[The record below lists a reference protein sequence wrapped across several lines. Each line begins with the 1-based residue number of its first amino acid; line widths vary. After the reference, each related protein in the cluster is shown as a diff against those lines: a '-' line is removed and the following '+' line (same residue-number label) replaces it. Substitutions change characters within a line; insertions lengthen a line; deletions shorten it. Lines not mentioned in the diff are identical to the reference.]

1 MKKTQILVPAGLVL
15 IILLAFAAHRYL
27 KSSPALNSPQKV
39 AIQATAGD
47 NPWNRGTEPE
57 DPWKAIEQM
66 HGHVGPW
73 NVLGWRIGQ
82 RALKQFGTRWGRHD
96 LDITVHIPM
105 DTPYSCM
112 ADGLVI
118 GTGNSLGRL
127 DIRLAEVEKM
137 EMITV
142 DVVNKGPQGGR
153 IIYRPKLDYMGKI
166 LTAPAEDVHVL
177 SHECFKLA
185 NEELFDEERIQ

>member
-1 MKKTQILVPAGLVL
+1 MKKAYILVPVSFAAL
-15 IILLAFAAHRYL
+15 IIAAIPAYRYV
-27 KSSPALNSPQKV
+27 QKT
-39 AIQATAGD
+39 TAQVEGRNGPVHAGQGD
-47 NPWNRGTEPE
+47 NPWNQGTEPK
-57 DPWKAIEQM
+57 DTWAAIEQM

-82 RALKQFGTRWGRHD
+82 RALEQFGTRWGRHD

-127 DIRLAEVEKM
+127 DIRLAEVGKM
-137 EMITV
+137 EMIIV
-142 DVVNKGPQGGR
+142 DVVNKGAQGGR

-185 NEELFDEERIQ
+185 NEELFEEERIQ

>member
-1 MKKTQILVPAGLVL
+1 MKKAYFLVL
-15 IILLAFAAHRYL
+15 VGFAAL
-27 KSSPALNSPQKV
+27 IIAAIPAYRHVQKT
-39 AIQATAGD
+39 TAQIERQNGPVHASQGD
-47 NPWNRGTEPE
+47 NPWNQGTEPE

-82 RALKQFGTRWGRHD
+82 RALEQFGTHWGRHD

-118 GTGNSLGRL
+118 GTGNSIGRL
-127 DIRLAEVEKM
+127 DIRLAAVEKM

-142 DVVNKGPQGGR
+142 DVLNKAAQGGR
-153 IIYRPKLDYMGKI
+153 IIYRPKSDYMEKI
-166 LTAPAEDVHVL
+166 LTAPAEGVHVL